1 MKGVVAAVKKITEK
15 SIQKYRA
22 FLVAEEKSV
31 ATVEKYLY
39 DIRAFAA
46 RLSGGNLCRAQILEY
61 KKHLCAAY
69 APRSVNSKLS
79 SLNSFFSF
87 CGRHDLKVKTLKL
100 QRSIFADSERELSKA
115 EYERLLRAAKERGN
129 ERLCLLM

>member
-61 KKHLCAAY
+61 KNICAQ
-69 APRSVNSKLS
+69 RTLRGVLIQ
-79 SLNSFFSF
+79 SFH
-87 CGRHDLKVKTLKL
+87 R
-100 QRSIFADSERELSKA
+100 
-115 EYERLLRAAKERGN
+115 
-129 ERLCLLM
+129 